1 MGIKLD
7 KSLFDGCSKLINK
20 DKLNRLLDQHSW
32 LEKINNDDLQRV
44 WIREVKGTSP
54 FNVLDQLGSLAKKI
68 ELLIEDEKGFEV
80 KEFVLNQHQS
90 IINKLSNNKQFKLG
104 EKYSSN

>member
-1 MGIKLD
+1 M
-7 KSLFDGCSKLINK
+7 
-20 DKLNRLLDQHSW
+20 
-32 LEKINNDDLQRV
+32 KINNDDLQRV

-104 EKYSSN
+104 EKYSSNYRKSFCGLLMGSWFNNTEDI